1 MRKTKLVEILGEKVL
16 LSERD
21 AYDVMVLS
29 STNIEGNVTTK
40 AALEMAHVIHSALK
54 YSIRTLKWYQFRK
67 HIVYRWKFRL
77 NYLLKH
83 LSINGELPQLAIEVY
98 RLEGIEVDK
107 LLEDQKEILLSG
119 EKKKNLSQ

>member
-1 MRKTKLVEILGEKVL
+1 MRKTKLVEILGENVQ

-29 STNIEGNVTTK
+29 STHIQGNANTK
-40 AALEMAHVIHSALK
+40 AALEMAHVVCSALK
-54 YSIRTLKWYQFRK
+54 YCVRELKWYQIRK

-83 LSINGELPQLAIEVY
+83 LAINSELPNLAIEVY
-98 RLEGIEVDK
+98 RLEGIDVDK
-107 LLEDQKEILLSG
+107 LLEDQKELLLSG
-119 EKKKNLSQ
+119 EKKKNLNE